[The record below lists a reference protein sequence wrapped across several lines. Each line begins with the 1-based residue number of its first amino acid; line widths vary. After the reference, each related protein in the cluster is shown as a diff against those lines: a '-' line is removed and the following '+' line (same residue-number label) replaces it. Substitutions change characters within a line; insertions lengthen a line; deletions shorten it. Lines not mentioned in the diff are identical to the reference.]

1 MKTVITY
8 ATECALTVY
17 FNEDSAFCTADWR
30 EHFYSLANAIEHAEL
45 IMTGEHE
52 ITRIVVWD
60 AKTGEILAE
69 CYPEEDEDDDDE
81 YPDYPDWGYDE
92 DEGYDPYEGCYT
104 WDC

>member
-17 FNEDSAFCTADWR
+17 FNHDNEFTSADWR
-30 EHFYSLANAIEHAEL
+30 EHFRTLAEAIFYAETIL
-45 IMTGEHE
+45 DTQGDAE
-52 ITRIVVWD
+52 RIVIWD
-60 AKTGEILAE
+60 AKTGEVLAE
-69 CYPEEDEDDDDE
+69 CYPEESEDEDDE